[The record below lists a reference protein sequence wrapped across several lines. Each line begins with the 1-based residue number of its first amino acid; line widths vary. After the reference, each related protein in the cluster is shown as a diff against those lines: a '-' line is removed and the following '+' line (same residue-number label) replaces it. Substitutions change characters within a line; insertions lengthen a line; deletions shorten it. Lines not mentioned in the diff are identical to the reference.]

1 MKKVIKRIIL
11 IVVIAF
17 AALLAYGAYLDA
29 TGYDPDE
36 ESASSIASPA
46 SSIASSTSSASSMAP
61 QAASIASSDTSS
73 GWTLIDVPEAAKKQ
87 VAAYVMDQMAERS
100 DAKLA
105 YPPSGDWT
113 VYQYVGGQI
122 DGYYTVVV
130 EAKQTSDQHANTV
143 SAFVSRDGSGW
154 HLHYLDCWS
163 GVLYD
168 DGTVPD

>member
-11 IVVIAF
+11 IIVIAF

-29 TGYDPDE
+29 TGYNPDG
-36 ESASSIASPA
+36 ESTPSIASPA
-46 SSIASSTSSASSMAP
+46 SPIVSSDTAIASSGAT
-61 QAASIASSDTSS
+61 IASSDASS
-73 GWTLIDVPEAAKKQ
+73 DWTLVDVPEAAKKQ

-130 EAKQTSDQHANTV
+130 TAKQTSDQHDNVV
-143 SAFVSRDGSGW
+143 SAFVSLGDDGW

>member
-11 IVVIAF
+11 IIVIAF

-29 TGYDPDE
+29 TGYNPGRE
-36 ESASSIASPA
+36 AT
-46 SSIASSTSSASSMAP
+46 SSTTPVVSSAAP
-61 QAASIASSDTSS
+61 AAPSDAAIASSDTSS
-73 GWTLIDVPEAAKKQ
+73 GWTLTDVPEAAKKQ

-113 VYQYVGGQI
+113 VYQYVGGRI

-130 EAKQTSDQHANTV
+130 EAKQTSDQHDNVV
-143 SAFVSRDGSGW
+143 SAFVSRDSSGW

>member
-11 IVVIAF
+11 IIVIAF

-46 SSIASSTSSASSMAP
+46 PSIAS
-61 QAASIASSDTSS
+61 QATSIASSDASS
-73 GWTLIDVPEAAKKQ
+73 DWTLIDVPEAAKKQ

-113 VYQYVGGQI
+113 IYQYVGGKI

-143 SAFVSRDGSGW
+143 SAFASRDGSGW

>member
-11 IVVIAF
+11 IIVIAF

-29 TGYDPDE
+29 TGYDPGE

-46 SSIASSTSSASSMAP
+46 SSIAS

-73 GWTLIDVPEAAKKQ
+73 DWTLIDVPEDAKKQ
-87 VAAYVMDQMAERS
+87 VAAYVMDQMAGRS

>member
-11 IVVIAF
+11 IIVIAF

-29 TGYDPDE
+29 TGYNPDG
-36 ESASSIASPA
+36 ESTPSIASPA
-46 SSIASSTSSASSMAP
+46 SSASSIAS
-61 QAASIASSDTSS
+61 QAASIASSDASS
-73 GWTLIDVPEAAKKQ
+73 DWTLIDVPEDAKKQ

-143 SAFVSRDGSGW
+143 SAFVSRDGDGW

>member
-1 MKKVIKRIIL
+1 
-11 IVVIAF
+11 
-17 AALLAYGAYLDA
+17 
-29 TGYDPDE
+29 
-36 ESASSIASPA
+36 
-46 SSIASSTSSASSMAP
+46 MAP

>member
-11 IVVIAF
+11 IIAIAF
-17 AALLAYGAYLDA
+17 AALLAYGVYLDA

-36 ESASSIASPA
+36 ESTSSIASPA
-46 SSIASSTSSASSMAP
+46 SSIAPPASSIASSAS
-61 QAASIASSDTSS
+61 SIASSDASS
-73 GWTLIDVPEAAKKQ
+73 DWTLIDVTEDAKKQ